1 MNPILGAATTLRSVQ
16 HVTPASSDD
25 SRADAGTDVS
35 SGIRAGFVAY
45 VVWGLLTIYWK
56 QLGDFNAL
64 ELIGWRIIT
73 ASIVMIVVISVR
85 RRWAA
90 IRAVFADRRLTMR
103 IAAAA
108 ALLTGNWTAY
118 VYAVVHDRVIE
129 TALGYFI
136 APLGTMALGIIV
148 LKERPTVGQKA
159 AMALAVVAVV
169 VLTVSYGRPPYMAF
183 IIAVSWSFYGLLKRQ
198 VPLAAAE
205 SLAAETFVLL
215 LPALVVAGF
224 MAGRGGSIPR
234 SADLGEFALVSSA
247 GIATVVPLTLFAFAA
262 LRVPFTILGPLNYLV
277 PTINFLLGWVLYD
290 EDMPWSRLLGFSLV
304 WVALAVVT
312 VDRLRRTVSARRE
325 VVALR
330 PATPD

>member
-1 MNPILGAATTLRSVQ
+1 MNPILRAAPTLRSVPD
-16 HVTPASSDD
+16 VTPASSDN
-25 SRADAGTDVS
+25 SRPDANADVS
-35 SGIRAGFVAY
+35 SGIKAGFVAY

-56 QLGDFNAL
+56 QLGAFNAV

-73 ASIVMIVVISVR
+73 AGMVMILVISVR

-129 TALGYFI
+129 TALGYFM
-136 APLGTMALGIIV
+136 APLGTMALGIIF
-148 LKERPTVGQKA
+148 LKERPTLGQKA
-159 AMALAVVAVV
+159 AMALAVVAVA
-169 VLTVSYGRPPYMAF
+169 VLAVSYGRPPYMAF

-198 VPLAAAE
+198 VPLSAVD

-215 LPALVVAGF
+215 IPAMVVAGV
-224 MAGRGGSIPR
+224 MAGRNGSIPR
-234 SADLGEFALVSSA
+234 SADVGELALVSFA

-262 LRVPFTILGPLNYLV
+262 LRVPFTILGPLTYLV
-277 PTINFLLGWVLYD
+277 PTINFLLGWLFYD
-290 EDMPWSRLLGFSLV
+290 EDMPWSRLLGFGFV
-304 WVALAVVT
+304 WLALAVVT
-312 VDRLRRTVSARRE
+312 FDRLRTTVSARRKVPE
-325 VVALR
+325 LR